1 MATVSRGLPSRPHLD
16 VPKREARALL
26 KDFRAGKS
34 EALERVARRHPR
46 FKHANSTGPSPQ
58 PSPRGEGEDKQ
69 RAASARAGIQKFL
82 LNDAQL
88 VIAREYG
95 FSNWAELKERIHGNT
110 VAGLLQK
117 AIHDDDRESV
127 VRLLRAHPNM
137 LHIPLWSGNWGPPM
151 SHAANLGRL
160 EIIKAIAELGARDF
174 QHAFDRALLQGK
186 LESARWLFEQGA
198 KLTPGIV
205 MGSCETLNP
214 KGLGFLAELGAPF
227 VDGKGDR
234 LAPLA
239 LALETYGRNPAGK
252 HAVLEIFARQGYAL
266 PDTPMMA
273 FHRGDLGRLKEFLRR
288 DPKLIERRFSLVEI
302 YPPELG
308 CAKDGRSGMHW
319 TPIDGTTLL
328 HLAIDFD
335 EVEIFELLLAQGADV
350 NARGNVDAE
359 GFGAHTPLFN
369 TVVSHG
375 RRQGAMAGRL
385 LERGAS
391 TTAGASLRKFLDWCE
406 TPRWHEAHDVTPA
419 EWGRTFP
426 QKGWVNAEALRLL
439 DFGTATPR

>member
-1 MATVSRGLPSRPHLD
+1 MATVSRGLPDRPHLD

-26 KDFRAGKS
+26 KEWRAGLP
-34 EALERVARRHPR
+34 EALDRIGRRHPKFR
-46 FKHANSTGPSPQ
+46 EADP
-58 PSPRGEGEDKQ
+58 
-69 RAASARAGIQKFL
+69 AAISAGKFL

-88 VIAREYG
+88 VVAREYG
-95 FSNWAELKERIHGNT
+95 FSNWAELKERINANT
-110 VAGLLQK
+110 VAGLLQE
-117 AIHDDDRESV
+117 AIHKDDRETV
-127 VRLLRAHPNM
+127 VRLLRANPNL
-137 LHIPLWSGNWGPPM
+137 LHIPLWSGDWGPPM

-160 EIIKAIAELGARDF
+160 EIIKAVASLGARDH

-186 LESARWLFEQGA
+186 LECARWLHEHGA
-198 KLTPGIV
+198 KLAPGLV
-205 MGSCETLNP
+205 MGVCETLNP
-214 KGLGFLAELGAPF
+214 AGLGFLADLGAPF
-227 VDGKGDR
+227 TDAKGNR

-273 FHRGDLGRLKEFLRR
+273 FHRGDMARLKDFLRR
-288 DPKLIERRFSLVEI
+288 DPGLIERRFSCLEI

-335 EVEIFELLLAQGADV
+335 DEDIFKLLLAHGADV
-350 NARGNVDAE
+350 NARANVDVSGSE
-359 GFGAHTPLFN
+359 GFGGHTPIYN
-369 TVVSHG
+369 AVVSHG
-375 RRQGAMAGRL
+375 KHQGSMAGRL
-385 LERGAS
+385 LESGAS
-391 TTAGASLRKFLDWCE
+391 TTVRASLRKFLDWCE
-406 TPRWHEAHDVTPA
+406 TPGWHEARDVTPA

-426 QKGWVNAEALRLL
+426 DKGWVNAEALRLL
-439 DFGTATPR
+439 DSL

>member
-1 MATVSRGLPSRPHLD
+1 MATVSRGLPNRPHLD

-26 KDFRAGKS
+26 KEWRARIP
-34 EALERVARRHPR
+34 EALDRIGKQHPKFR
-46 FKHANSTGPSPQ
+46 ETDHA
-58 PSPRGEGEDKQ
+58 
-69 RAASARAGIQKFL
+69 AISAGKFL

-88 VIAREYG
+88 VVAREYG
-95 FSNWAELKERIHGNT
+95 FSNWTQLKERINANT
-110 VAGLLQK
+110 VARLLQE
-117 AIHDDDRESV
+117 AFRNDDRETV
-127 VRLLRAHPNM
+127 VRLLRANPNM

-160 EIIKAIAELGARDF
+160 EIIKAVASLGAQDY

-186 LESARWLFEQGA
+186 LECARWLHGHGA
-198 KLTPGIV
+198 KLEPGLV
-205 MGSCETLNP
+205 MGTCETLNP
-214 KGLGFLAELGAPF
+214 AGLGFLADLGAPF
-227 VDGKGDR
+227 TDKKGNR

-266 PDTPMMA
+266 PDTPIMA
-273 FHRGDLGRLKEFLRR
+273 FHRGDVARLRDFLRL
-288 DPKLIERRFSLVEI
+288 DPGLIGRRFSAVEI
-302 YPPELG
+302 YPPDLG

-335 EVEIFELLLAQGADV
+335 EEQIFALLLAHGADV
-350 NARGNVDAE
+350 NAGTNIDAE
-359 GFGAHTPLFN
+359 GFGGHTPIFN
-369 TVVSHG
+369 AVVSHG
-375 RRQGAMAGRL
+375 RGQGSMARRL

-391 TTAGASLRKFLDWCE
+391 TTARASLRKFLDWCE
-406 TPRWHEAHDVTPA
+406 SPCWHEARDVTPA

-426 QKGWVNAEALRLL
+426 EKGWVNAEALRLL
-439 DFGTATPR
+439 DSAGAPKSA